1 MNGVNELKGREYP
14 LLSRGGVAATSRKR
28 SQYLIGAAGVVLV
41 KQIDFIELDQHH
53 PVCAMNGAARHFI
66 DRTATPPLLR
76 RGYRIPAIDSH
87 LL

>member
-1 MNGVNELKGREYP
+1 M
-14 LLSRGGVAATSRKR
+14 
-28 SQYLIGAAGVVLV
+28 VLV